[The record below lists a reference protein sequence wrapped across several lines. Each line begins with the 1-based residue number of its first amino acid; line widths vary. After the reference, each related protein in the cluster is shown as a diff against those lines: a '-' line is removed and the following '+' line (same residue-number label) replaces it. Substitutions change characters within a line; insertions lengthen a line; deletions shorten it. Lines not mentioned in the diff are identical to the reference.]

1 MDKKSQEQKNE
12 NTKNETKNGGMLS
25 YIPFAPDTFDLNDP
39 MAAKKDLE
47 PNLPNQQ
54 KHPGQNNPQKGNNK
68 GNETQSGGLLDNIP
82 FVPDTFD
89 LNDPLAHKKDLGPK
103 TPDRNEK

>member
-12 NTKNETKNGGMLS
+12 NTKNKTKSGGMLDN
-25 YIPFAPDTFDLNDP
+25 IPFVPDTFDLNDP
-39 MAAKKDLE
+39 LAHKKDLD
-47 PNLPNQQ
+47 PQQ
-54 KHPGQNNPQKGNNK
+54 KHLGQNNPQKDNNK
-68 GNETQSGGLLDNIP
+68 GNETKSGGMLDNIP
-82 FVPDTFD
+82 FIPDTFD